1 MMNFRFLCPEF
12 SWSKDIFVP
21 FNKLIEASLKNE
33 DFREQLDELII
44 RSVRSIRKELL
55 NIQSLPNL
63 NTCIT
68 LLKEFINNLNDV
80 HSSSIEAIPDFDIKI
95 TPLFSKYAELVVFQS
110 RQAESQKE
118 YELQVCNFLNSL
130 SMHPS
135 LCMTTCQRSAA
146 FLQRLLG
153 DEVTDEEPVELE
165 VSHCYAVG
173 TQKSAEDS
181 KKENQLKE
189 KDVNY
194 MEHFNKEEN
203 VKAKG
208 GQCENEHEDKERKN
222 DNHVNGEPSA
232 IPETP
237 LKSSQPVCIGVA
249 SIRGIMPLSGGC
261 LFPLTP
267 PATEPID
274 AAVPSKPE
282 TEILSI
288 FPTPSQTPLAEFQKS
303 LRLRFPTPFV
313 ITPTEKR
320 ARRNVLRTIR
330 SHRRPQLSSWN
341 VVETRSPT
349 RSCNLRKQL
358 FLDTDSCPSSTHSSS
373 SQLALYLSPDDEKHS
388 TKSFS
393 CDDTSNYVE
402 ENKLRDLRDIDS
414 PSSPKKNLT
423 PEDNKPKSP
432 TQERHEES
440 YTELKKSIEG
450 NLMGCE
456 ASLSDVEL
464 MDEIESGLNP
474 DDGLLFI
481 DPGSLTSKGNN
492 DAKIEHLLPVTTIC
506 QEERVCK
513 TSISSAS
520 KKTLIRS
527 PEQQTERRRS
537 SRLASKP
544 LPLKFT
550 SESLPFRK
558 SNIKKSPL
566 KRAPSGEE
574 ESDVQLSIT
583 KKSFS
588 ETNYDLPK
596 QLSETQ
602 PSITETTPIQ
612 NLNDLPKLV
621 SWPKIRLQIPPCWAD
636 MIEQH
641 VKHHHPDEMIRFQE
655 DSGSRWPTV
664 YCNCAEAKQGLF

>member
-12 SWSKDIFVP
+12 SWSKDIFVS

-33 DFREQLDELII
+33 DFREQLEELII
-44 RSVRSIRKELL
+44 RSVRSIRKEIV

-63 NTCIT
+63 NTCIS
-68 LLKEFINNLNDV
+68 LLKEFISNLNEV
-80 HSSSIEAIPDFDIKI
+80 HSSSVEAIPDFDIKI

-135 LCMTTCQRSAA
+135 LCMTTRQRSAA
-146 FLQRLLG
+146 ILQRLLC
-153 DEVTDEEPVELE
+153 DEVTEPVELE
-165 VSHCYAVG
+165 VSHCNAVG

-181 KKENQLKE
+181 KKESKQIKE
-189 KDVNY
+189 DMNY
-194 MEHFNKEEN
+194 LEHFDEKENGSHAEN
-203 VKAKG
+203 NHK
-208 GQCENEHEDKERKN
+208 NEERKN
-222 DNHVNGEPSA
+222 DNHVNSEPSA

-249 SIRGIMPLSGGC
+249 SIRGIMPLSAGC

-274 AAVPSKPE
+274 TGVPSKPQ
-282 TEILSI
+282 TEIVPI

-320 ARRNVLRTIR
+320 MRRNVLRTIR
-330 SHRRPQLSSWN
+330 SHHRPQPSSWS

-358 FLDTDSCPSSTHSSS
+358 FLDTDSCQSSAHSSS

-388 TKSFS
+388 TQSFS
-393 CDDTSNYVE
+393 CDDTLNYIE
-402 ENKLRDLRDIDS
+402 ENKLS
-414 PSSPKKNLT
+414 QKNLT
-423 PEDNKPKSP
+423 SVENYPKSP

-474 DDGLLFI
+474 DDGVLFI
-481 DPGSLTSKGNN
+481 DPESLTAKQDN
-492 DAKIEHLLPVTTIC
+492 DAKIEHLLPVTASTIS
-506 QEERVCK
+506 QDERVTK
-513 TSISSAS
+513 AS
-520 KKTLIRS
+520 VSFVFKKTPTRS
-527 PEQQTERRRS
+527 PEQQLERRRS

-550 SESLPFRK
+550 SESLPVRRL
-558 SNIKKSPL
+558 NIKKSPL
-566 KRAPSGEE
+566 KRVPSGEE
-574 ESDVQLSIT
+574 EGDVLFPLN
-583 KKSFS
+583 KKSLS
-588 ETNYDLPK
+588 ETIYDLPK

-602 PSITETTPIQ
+602 PFIIETIAAQ
-612 NLNDLPKLV
+612 NLTDLPKLV
-621 SWPKIRLQIPPCWAD
+621 SWPKIRLQIPSCWAD
-636 MIEQH
+636 IIEKH
-641 VKHHHPDEMIRFQE
+641 VKHHHPDDMIKFQE

-664 YCNCAEAKQGLF
+664 YCNCAQAKQG

>member
-12 SWSKDIFVP
+12 SWSKEIFLH

-33 DFREQLDELII
+33 DFRQQLDELIT
-44 RSVRSIRKELL
+44 RSVRSIRKEIV

-68 LLKEFINNLNDV
+68 LLKEFISNVNEV
-80 HSSSIEAIPDFDIKI
+80 HSSSVEAIPDFDTKI

-135 LCMTTCQRSAA
+135 LCMTTRERSAA
-146 FLQRLLG
+146 FLKRLLC
-153 DEVTDEEPVELE
+153 DEITDEEPVELE
-165 VSHCYAVG
+165 GSHCYAIG
-173 TQKSAEDS
+173 IQKSAENS
-181 KKENQLKE
+181 KTENNQIE
-189 KDVNY
+189 KDMNY
-194 MEHFNKEEN
+194 LEHFNKEEN
-203 VKAKG
+203 G
-208 GQCENEHEDKERKN
+208 GHCENDYKNEERKN
-222 DNHVNGEPSA
+222 DNHVNSEPST

-249 SIRGIMPLSGGC
+249 SIRGIIPLSAGC

-267 PATEPID
+267 PSTEPID
-274 AAVPSKPE
+274 AGVSSKPQ
-282 TEILSI
+282 TEIMPI

-313 ITPTEKR
+313 VTPTEKR
-320 ARRNVLRTIR
+320 ARRYVLRTIR

-358 FLDTDSCPSSTHSSS
+358 FLDTDSCQSSAHSSS
-373 SQLALYLSPDDEKHS
+373 SQLALYLSPDEEKHS

-393 CDDTSNYVE
+393 CDDTLNYIE
-402 ENKLRDLRDIDS
+402 ENKLRDLRNIDS
-414 PSSPKKNLT
+414 PSSSKKNLT
-423 PEDNKPKSP
+423 PEDEKPKSP

-474 DDGLLFI
+474 DEGVLFI
-481 DPGSLTSKGNN
+481 DPELLKLNGDNN
-492 DAKIEHLLPVTTIC
+492 AKIEHLLPVTASIIC
-506 QEERVCK
+506 QDERVTK
-513 TSISSAS
+513 ASASSAS
-520 KKTLIRS
+520 KKTLNRS
-527 PEQQTERRRS
+527 PEQQSERRRS

-550 SESLPFRK
+550 TESLPVRK
-558 SNIKKSPL
+558 PNIKKSPL
-566 KRAPSGEE
+566 KRAPSGEKE
-574 ESDVQLSIT
+574 GNVLLPRN
-583 KKSFS
+583 KKLFS
-588 ETNYDLPK
+588 ETLYDLPK

-602 PSITETTPIQ
+602 LSITETTSAQ
-612 NLNDLPKLV
+612 SLTDLPKLV
-621 SWPKIRLQIPPCWAD
+621 SWPKIRLQIPSCWAD
-636 MIEQH
+636 IIEKH

-664 YCNCAEAKQGLF
+664 YCNCAQAKQG